1 MGIKKDGDYGTMHRI
16 LKILAWR
23 YATAKEI
30 AELLGISRQAVHY
43 HLQRL
48 IEWGFV
54 VRSTKEC
61 IMAICLDEN
70 QTFCIYDEGENT
82 KFLREGACK
91 PNKEG
96 KYYVYA
102 VNYYVRKLI
111 PGRPFPSSKSPPE
124 ICIDIIKN
132 RLGDLGVL
140 DKVKGYDLFL
150 MAGIL
155 QLMIAVLWNPKPR
168 GESYWVRLKHLTLRG
183 IHRNIGKFISWF
195 VSMKAAEEAKK
206 KYPKPN
212 TVLSVNKSPFGKL
225 EPAYITVAKLR
236 KREYDE
242 LFYKYSSKYRP
253 SLKKIR
259 WILARMYDY
268 LMVER
273 LGGEHCP
280 YGVWVSHPSLFTPDG
295 KPDFHLPKHRHINAK
310 HRYKSLNV
318 KRSFTEHHNFDN
330 QTP

>member
-1 MGIKKDGDYGTMHRI
+1 MGVKRDGDYGTMHRI

-54 VRSTKEC
+54 VRSTREC

-70 QTFCIYDEGENT
+70 QHLCMYYKGEYF
-82 KFLREGACK
+82 KFFRNGECK
-91 PNKEG
+91 PNERG

-102 VNYYVRKLI
+102 VNYYVRKSH
-111 PGRPFPSSKSPPE
+111 PDRPFPSDKSPPT
-124 ICIDIIKN
+124 IYIDIVKN
-132 RLGDLGVL
+132 RLSQIGVL
-140 DKVKGYDLFL
+140 DDIKGYDLFL
-150 MAGIL
+150 MAAIL
-155 QLMIAVLWNPKPR
+155 QLMVAVLWNPEPR
-168 GESYWVRLKHLTLRG
+168 GESYWVRLKHLTSRG
-183 IHRNIGKFISWF
+183 IYQSVYKFMGWYI
-195 VSMKAAEEAKK
+195 SMKAAIKVRK
-206 KYPKPN
+206 RHPKPN
-212 TVLSVNKSPFGKL
+212 TVLPVGKSSSCIL
-225 EPAYITVAKLR
+225 EPAYVTIAKLR
-236 KREYDE
+236 KREYHDLYYE
-242 LFYKYSSKYRP
+242 YSDKYRP
-253 SLKKIR
+253 TLRKIR

-280 YGVWVSHPSLFTPDG
+280 YGIWVPHPSLFTPDG

-318 KRSFTEHHNFDN
+318 KRSFTGHHNSDN

>member
-1 MGIKKDGDYGTMHRI
+1 MGDYGTMHRI

-23 YATAKEI
+23 YATASELS
-30 AELLGISRQAVHY
+30 ELLGITRQAVHY

-61 IMAICLDEN
+61 IMAICLDET
-70 QTFCIYDEGENT
+70 QSLCIYDEEGST

-91 PNKEG
+91 PNEEG

-111 PGRPFPSSKSPPE
+111 PGRPFPSVKSPPE
-124 ICIDIIKN
+124 ICIDIIRN
-132 RLGDLGVL
+132 RLRELGVL

-155 QLMIAVLWNPKPR
+155 QLMVAVLWNPKPR
-168 GESYWVRLKHLTLRG
+168 GESYWIRLKHLTSRG
-183 IHRNIGKFISWF
+183 IYRSAYKFMSWYIN
-195 VSMKAAEEAKK
+195 MKAAIEARRRH
-206 KYPKPN
+206 PKPK
-212 TVLSVNKSPFGKL
+212 TILPSEPSSSVL
-225 EPAYITVAKLR
+225 EPAYVTIAKLR
-236 KREYDE
+236 KREYDKLYYE
-242 LFYKYSSKYRP
+242 YSVKYSP
-253 SLKKIR
+253 TLGKIR

-280 YGVWVSHPSLFTPDG
+280 YGVWVPHPSLFTPDR
-295 KPDFHLPKHRHINAK
+295 KPSFHLPRHRHINAK
-310 HRYKSLNV
+310 HRYKSL
-318 KRSFTEHHNFDN
+318 KAKQSFTEHHSSDN
-330 QTP
+330 QTQ